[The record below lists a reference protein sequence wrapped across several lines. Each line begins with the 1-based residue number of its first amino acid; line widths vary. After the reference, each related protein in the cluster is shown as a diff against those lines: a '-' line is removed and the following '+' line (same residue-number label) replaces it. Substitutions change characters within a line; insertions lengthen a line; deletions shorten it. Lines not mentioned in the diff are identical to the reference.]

1 MTAETFAY
9 WLKGHFELNNSDE
22 LTPQQV
28 KIIKEHLN
36 LVFNK
41 VTPNIPLD
49 NNLDNDFKELSS
61 PYENSID
68 WTLRPD
74 QLPKYFEIPKDF
86 FTKIIC

>member
-49 NNLDNDFKELSS
+49 NDFKQL
-61 PYENSID
+61 PYPYDNNID
-68 WTLRPD
+68 WTVRPD
-74 QLPKYFEIPKDF
+74 QLPYYQEIPKDF
-86 FTKIIC
+86 FNKIIC